1 MIDLNLFF
9 ALVSFYFVMYVTPGP
24 NNAMVLT
31 SGLKFGFAKTIPHM
45 SGITIGHILQL
56 ILVCLGL
63 GKIFQVFP
71 EIQQVLKIICAAYL
85 LYLGYKIIGSFSK
98 IKEDDSRPLKFHE
111 AALFQIVNPK
121 AWTISSMAASG
132 FLPKGENLI
141 FSILYIAAIA
151 IIVIVGFSAT
161 NQTDIIDSTLSS
173 ISEPLLVNVDQTTY
187 QRADI
192 ISISGNSK
200 SASTQLVELSIENT
214 NGVKIWN
221 ENINL
226 KNDGKFST
234 LVIAGGGGWENDGTY
249 ILKAT
254 HSNLASEIEFKFFT

>member
-31 SGLKFGFAKTIPHM
+31 SSLKFGFAKTIPHM

-121 AWTISSMAASG
+121 AWTISSMAASS
-132 FLPKGENLI
+132 FLPKDENLI
-141 FSILYIAAIA
+141 FSILYIATIALIICPLSISPWAAFGSSIRNLVKNNKLKALIEYFLAFLLLITAIL
-151 IIVIVGFSAT
+151 IVI
-161 NQTDIIDSTLSS
+161 Q
-173 ISEPLLVNVDQTTY
+173 
-187 QRADI
+187 
-192 ISISGNSK
+192 K
-200 SASTQLVELSIENT
+200 
-214 NGVKIWN
+214 
-221 ENINL
+221 
-226 KNDGKFST
+226 
-234 LVIAGGGGWENDGTY
+234 
-249 ILKAT
+249 
-254 HSNLASEIEFKFFT
+254 

>member
-24 NNAMVLT
+24 NNAMVLA

-121 AWTISSMAASG
+121 AWTISSMAASS
-132 FLPKGENLI
+132 FLPKDENLI
-141 FSILYIAAIA
+141 FSILYIATIALIICPLSISPWAAFGSAIRNLVKNNKLKALIEYFLAFLLLITA
-151 IIVIVGFSAT
+151 ILIVI
-161 NQTDIIDSTLSS
+161 Q
-173 ISEPLLVNVDQTTY
+173 
-187 QRADI
+187 
-192 ISISGNSK
+192 K
-200 SASTQLVELSIENT
+200 
-214 NGVKIWN
+214 
-221 ENINL
+221 
-226 KNDGKFST
+226 
-234 LVIAGGGGWENDGTY
+234 
-249 ILKAT
+249 
-254 HSNLASEIEFKFFT
+254 

>member
-24 NNAMVLT
+24 NNAMVLA
-31 SGLKFGFAKTIPHM
+31 SGLKFGFAKTVPHM

-63 GKIFQVFP
+63 GKIFQIFP
-71 EIQQVLKIICAAYL
+71 EIQQVLKIICASYL

-132 FLPKGENLI
+132 FLPKDENLI
-141 FSILYIAAIA
+141 FSILYIATIALIICPLSISPWAAFGSTIKNLVENNKLKGLIEYFLAFLLLITAIL
-151 IIVIVGFSAT
+151 IVI
-161 NQTDIIDSTLSS
+161 Q
-173 ISEPLLVNVDQTTY
+173 
-187 QRADI
+187 
-192 ISISGNSK
+192 K
-200 SASTQLVELSIENT
+200 
-214 NGVKIWN
+214 
-221 ENINL
+221 
-226 KNDGKFST
+226 
-234 LVIAGGGGWENDGTY
+234 
-249 ILKAT
+249 
-254 HSNLASEIEFKFFT
+254 

>member
-9 ALVSFYFVMYVTPGP
+9 VLVSFYFVMYITPGP

-31 SGLKFGFAKTIPHM
+31 SGLKFGFTKTIPHM

-98 IKEDDSRPLKFHE
+98 IKKDDSRPLKFHE

-151 IIVIVGFSAT
+151 LIICPLSISPWAAFGSSIRNLVKNNKLKALIEYFLAFLLLITAILIVI
-161 NQTDIIDSTLSS
+161 Q
-173 ISEPLLVNVDQTTY
+173 
-187 QRADI
+187 
-192 ISISGNSK
+192 K
-200 SASTQLVELSIENT
+200 
-214 NGVKIWN
+214 
-221 ENINL
+221 
-226 KNDGKFST
+226 
-234 LVIAGGGGWENDGTY
+234 
-249 ILKAT
+249 
-254 HSNLASEIEFKFFT
+254 